1 MTTLEEIIADFR
13 SLATI
18 DAEIAKAAA
27 PRLEAIAK
35 KRAAAGVDPGGV
47 AWKPRKKDGGRA
59 YANAAEHVR
68 AESNGNIVT
77 LVLEGGGEYF
87 GQKAERDA
95 SLPQRKIIPNVG
107 DALPTDMRDELAAV
121 TAEVLARR
129 SA

>member
-1 MTTLEEIIADFR
+1 MTLEDIIADFR
-13 SLATI
+13 KLETV

-35 KRAAAGVDPGGV
+35 QRAAAGVDPSGS

-59 YANAAEHVR
+59 LANAEAHVHAE
-68 AESNGNIVT
+68 ASGNIVA
-77 LVLEGGGEYF
+77 LVVDGAEYF
-87 GQKAERDA
+87 HQKAKADA
-95 SLPQRKIIPNVG
+95 SLPQRKIIPDVG
-107 DALPTDMRDELAAV
+107 DALPEDMRAELDAV